1 MFLTPCKLIECL
13 IAWIKKAQVHCL
25 SGTRASAS
33 TWKIVEISCIYSVSM
48 HSINLHGIT
57 FDEKDFQW
65 ICILPTR
72 FYHHAKG
79 QIPNFQALNLAE
91 SNTLGR
97 KKIRKSLNRFFSLEA
112 SMPKNGRWLQKWVP
126 FLNGFFYVRTLRHF
140 FIWRT
145 TLGGG
150 DGDFWRR
157 TSRPLCLLLWRKRL
171 KGWRQDICP

>member
-1 MFLTPCKLIECL
+1 MPNSLNKKSSSPLPFRYSCECKYLDDSEDLLYLFCIN
-13 IAWIKKAQVHCL
+13 AFDQPASMKKTFN
-25 SGTRASAS
+25 G
-33 TWKIVEISCIYSVSM
+33 SV
-48 HSINLHGIT
+48 
-57 FDEKDFQW
+57 
-65 ICILPTR
+65 C
-72 FYHHAKG
+72 YHHDSTTTPKAKD
-79 QIPNFQALNLAE
+79 QRPNFLALNLAE
-91 SNTLGR
+91 ANTLGR